1 MLEFAIITGAK
12 AFLVLNVLLLSCAW
26 LTYLERRVLAA
37 MQSRIGPNTAGFK
50 GLLTPIADLVKL
62 LFKEDIIPAA
72 AHKPLYLL
80 APLLAFIP
88 AMLPLAVIP
97 FGDSITLFGRDINLV
112 VSEFNLGILFILA
125 MTSLG
130 IYGIIMA
137 GWSPNSKFSLLGGLR
152 SSAQMISYEIGLGMS
167 FIGVIMVA
175 GTLNMVELV
184 NQQDSIMHWY
194 IWKQPVGFLMY
205 LICAFAE
212 TNRAP
217 FDLPEAESEL
227 VAGYHTEYS
236 SMRFGLFFVGEYANM
251 VTVAAV
257 ATTVYLGGWQ
267 GPFLESGPWF
277 LPVLYFVIKCFA
289 FLFFYIWVRGSL
301 PRFRYDQL
309 MKFGWY
315 VLIPIALANILIT
328 ALVVL
333 L

>member
-1 MLEFAIITGAK
+1 MLEFAVIASVK
-12 AFLVLNVLLLSCAW
+12 AFMVLNVLLLTCAW
-26 LTYLERRVLAA
+26 TTYLERRFLAR
-37 MQSRIGPNTAGFK
+37 MQSRIGPNTAGYR
-50 GLLTPIADLVKL
+50 GLLTPIADLIKL
-62 LFKEDIIPAA
+62 LFKEDFIPAA

-80 APLLAFIP
+80 APLMAFIP
-88 AMLPLAVIP
+88 AMLPMAVIP
-97 FGDSITLFGRDINLV
+97 FGDKITLFGREISLV
-112 VSEFNLGILFILA
+112 VSDFNLGLLFILA

-152 SSAQMISYEIGLGMS
+152 STAQMISYEIGLGMS
-167 FIGVIMVA
+167 FIGVIMLA

-184 NQQDSIMHWY
+184 EQQSSVLDWFIFR
-194 IWKQPVGFLMY
+194 QPVGFVLY

-212 TNRAP
+212 TNRSP

-227 VAGYHTEYS
+227 VGGYHTEYS

-257 ATTVYLGGWQ
+257 ATTVFLGGWQ
-267 GPFLESGPWF
+267 GPFLP
-277 LPVLYFVIKCFA
+277 PVLWFIIKCFA
-289 FLFFYIWVRGSL
+289 FMFFYIWVRGSL

-309 MKFGWY
+309 MKFGWF

-328 ALVVL
+328 ALFVL

>member
-1 MLEFAIITGAK
+1 MLEIAVIALIKSVVALT
-12 AFLVLNVLLLSCAW
+12 VLLLACAW
-26 LTYLERRVLAA
+26 LTYLERRVLAM

-50 GLLTPIADLVKL
+50 GLLTPVADLVKL
-62 LFKEDIIPAA
+62 LFKEDFVPAA

-80 APLLAFIP
+80 APLMAFIP
-88 AMLPLAVIP
+88 AMLPIAVVP
-97 FGDSITLFGRDINLV
+97 FGDTITLFGREINLV
-112 VSEFNLGILFILA
+112 ISDFSLGLLFILA
-125 MTSLG
+125 VTSLG

-137 GWSPNSKFSLLGGLR
+137 GWAPNSKFSLLGGLR

-167 FIGVIMVA
+167 FIGVIMLA
-175 GTLNMVELV
+175 GTLNLVEIV
-184 NQQDSIMHWY
+184 QQQSSILDWY
-194 IWKQPVGFLMY
+194 IFKQPLAFLLY
-205 LICAFAE
+205 LTCAIAE

-257 ATTVYLGGWQ
+257 ATTVFLGGWQ
-267 GPFLESGPWF
+267 GPFLPPILW
-277 LPVLYFVIKCFA
+277 FVIKCFA
-289 FLFFYIWVRGSL
+289 FLFFYIWLRGSL

-315 VLIPIALANILIT
+315 VLIPLALANILIT
-328 ALVVL
+328 ALVTQL
-333 L
+333 

>member
-1 MLEFAIITGAK
+1 MLEIAVIALIKSVVALT
-12 AFLVLNVLLLSCAW
+12 VLLLACAW
-26 LTYLERRVLAA
+26 LTYLERRVLAM

-50 GLLTPIADLVKL
+50 GLLTPVADLVKL
-62 LFKEDIIPAA
+62 LFKEDFIPAA

-80 APLLAFIP
+80 APLMAFIP
-88 AMLPLAVIP
+88 AMLPIAVVP
-97 FGDSITLFGRDINLV
+97 FGDTITLFGREINLV
-112 VSEFNLGILFILA
+112 ISDFSLGLLFILA
-125 MTSLG
+125 VTSLG

-137 GWSPNSKFSLLGGLR
+137 GWAPNSKFSLLGSLR

-167 FIGVIMVA
+167 FIGVIMLA
-175 GTLNMVELV
+175 GTLNLVEIV
-184 NQQDSIMHWY
+184 QQQSSILDWY
-194 IWKQPVGFLMY
+194 IFKQPLAFLLY
-205 LICAFAE
+205 LTCAIAE

-257 ATTVYLGGWQ
+257 ATTVFLGGWQ
-267 GPFLESGPWF
+267 GPFLPPILWF
-277 LPVLYFVIKCFA
+277 IIKCFA
-289 FLFFYIWVRGSL
+289 FLFFYIWLRGSL

-315 VLIPIALANILIT
+315 VLIPLALANILIT
-328 ALVVL
+328 ALVTQL
-333 L
+333 

>member
-1 MLEFAIITGAK
+1 MLEFAVITGVK
-12 AFLVLNVLLLSCAW
+12 AFMVLNVLLLTCAW
-26 LTYLERRVLAA
+26 TTYLERRFLAR
-37 MQSRIGPNTAGFK
+37 MQSRIGPNTAGYR
-50 GLLTPIADLVKL
+50 GLLTPIADLIKL
-62 LFKEDIIPAA
+62 LFKEDFIPAA

-80 APLLAFIP
+80 APLMAFIP

-97 FGDSITLFGRDINLV
+97 FGSTINLFGREINLV
-112 VSEFNLGILFILA
+112 VSDFNLGLLFILA

-167 FIGVIMVA
+167 LIGVIMLA
-175 GTLNMVELV
+175 GTLNLVELV
-184 NQQDSIMHWY
+184 EQQSSILDWY
-194 IWKQPVGFLMY
+194 IVKQPVGFVLY

-212 TNRAP
+212 TNRSP

-227 VAGYHTEYS
+227 VGGYHTEYS

-251 VTVAAV
+251 VTVSAV
-257 ATTVYLGGWQ
+257 ATTVFLGGWQ
-267 GPFLESGPWF
+267 GPFLP
-277 LPVLYFVIKCFA
+277 PVLWFVIKCFA

-309 MKFGWY
+309 MKFGWF

-328 ALVVL
+328 ALFVL

>member
-1 MLEFAIITGAK
+1 MLEFAIITAVK
-12 AFLVLNVLLLSCAW
+12 AFMVLNVLLLTCAW
-26 LTYLERRVLAA
+26 TTYLERRFLAR
-37 MQSRIGPNTAGFK
+37 MQSRIGPNTAGYR

-62 LFKEDIIPAA
+62 LFKEDFMPAA

-80 APLLAFIP
+80 APLMAFIP

-97 FGDSITLFGRDINLV
+97 FGSTITVFGREINLV
-112 VSEFNLGILFILA
+112 VSDFDLGLLFILA

-167 FIGVIMVA
+167 LIGVIMLA

-184 NQQDSIMHWY
+184 EQQSSILDWY
-194 IWKQPVGFLMY
+194 IFKQPVAFVLY

-227 VAGYHTEYS
+227 VGGYHTEYS

-257 ATTVYLGGWQ
+257 ATTVFLGGWQ
-267 GPFLESGPWF
+267 GPFLP
-277 LPVLYFVIKCFA
+277 PVLWFVIKCFA

-309 MKFGWY
+309 MKFGWF

-328 ALVVL
+328 ALFVL

>member
-1 MLEFAIITGAK
+1 MLEFAVITGVK
-12 AFLVLNVLLLSCAW
+12 AFMVLNVLLLTCAW
-26 LTYLERRVLAA
+26 TTYLERRFLAR
-37 MQSRIGPNTAGFK
+37 MQSRIGPNTAGYR
-50 GLLTPIADLVKL
+50 GLLTPIADLIKL
-62 LFKEDIIPAA
+62 LFKEDFIPAA

-80 APLLAFIP
+80 APLMAFIP

-97 FGDSITLFGRDINLV
+97 FGSSITLFGREINLV
-112 VSEFNLGILFILA
+112 VSDFNLGLLFILA

-167 FIGVIMVA
+167 FIGVIMLA
-175 GTLNMVELV
+175 GTLNMVEIV
-184 NQQDSIMHWY
+184 EQQSSILDWY
-194 IWKQPVGFLMY
+194 IIKQPVGFVLY

-212 TNRAP
+212 TNRSP

-227 VAGYHTEYS
+227 VGGYHTEYS

-257 ATTVYLGGWQ
+257 ATTVFLGGWQ
-267 GPFLESGPWF
+267 GPFLP
-277 LPVLYFVIKCFA
+277 PVLWFVIKCFA
-289 FLFFYIWVRGSL
+289 FMFFYIWVRGSL

-309 MKFGWY
+309 MKFGWF

>member
-1 MLEFAIITGAK
+1 MLEFAIV
-12 AFLVLNVLLLSCAW
+12 AFIKSFMALNVLLVTCAW
-26 LTYLERRVLAA
+26 STYLERRVLAR
-37 MQSRIGPNTAGFK
+37 MQSRIGPNTAGYR
-50 GLLTPIADLVKL
+50 GLLTPVADLIKL
-62 LFKEDIIPAA
+62 LFKEDFMPAA

-88 AMLPLAVIP
+88 AMLPIAVVP
-97 FGDSITLFGRDINLV
+97 FGDTINIFGREINLV
-112 VSEFNLGILFILA
+112 VSDFSLGLLFILA
-125 MTSLG
+125 VTSLG

-137 GWSPNSKFSLLGGLR
+137 GWAPNSKFSLLGGLR

-167 FIGVIMVA
+167 FIGVIMLA
-175 GTLNMVELV
+175 GTLNLVEIV
-184 NQQDSIMHWY
+184 EQQSSFFDWY
-194 IWKQPVGFLMY
+194 IFKQPVAFLLY
-205 LICAFAE
+205 LTCAIAE

-257 ATTVYLGGWQ
+257 ATTVFLGGWQ
-267 GPFLESGPWF
+267 GPYLPPIIWF
-277 LPVLYFVIKCFA
+277 GIKVFA
-289 FLFFYIWVRGSL
+289 FLFLYIWLRGSL

-315 VLIPIALANILIT
+315 VLIPLALANILVT
-328 ALVVL
+328 ALVAQF
-333 L
+333 

>member
-1 MLEFAIITGAK
+1 MLEFAVITGIK
-12 AFLVLNVLLLSCAW
+12 AFMVLNVLLLTCAW
-26 LTYLERRVLAA
+26 TTYLERRFLAR
-37 MQSRIGPNTAGFK
+37 MQSRIGPNTAGYR

-62 LFKEDIIPAA
+62 LFKEDFVPAA

-80 APLLAFIP
+80 APLMAFIP

-97 FGDSITLFGRDINLV
+97 FGSSITLFGREINLV
-112 VSEFNLGILFILA
+112 VSDFNLGLLFILA

-167 FIGVIMVA
+167 LIGVIMLA
-175 GTLNMVELV
+175 GTLNLVELV
-184 NQQDSIMHWY
+184 EQQSSILDWY
-194 IWKQPVGFLMY
+194 IVKQPVGFVLY

-212 TNRAP
+212 TNRSP

-227 VAGYHTEYS
+227 VGGYHTEYS

-257 ATTVYLGGWQ
+257 ATTVFLGGWQ
-267 GPFLESGPWF
+267 GPFLP
-277 LPVLYFVIKCFA
+277 PVLWFVIKCFA
-289 FLFFYIWVRGSL
+289 FMFFYIWVRGSL

-309 MKFGWY
+309 MKFGWF

-328 ALVVL
+328 ALFVL